1 MEDSSVSTSAWGAN
15 IGVEHLK
22 KHGHG
27 WKESTSLGIAEQGI
41 LMPIDTQVKH
51 NKLGLRAE
59 KLKIQWRKKILKS
72 QATIPQNS
80 EKVSNVMGESSGSS
94 SSLPAIN
101 SSNIGF
107 QLLKKHGWTE
117 GTGLGVAEQGILVPV
132 QAEPKN
138 NKRGLGAE
146 QPAKRKAAQPKATA
160 SEHEK
165 DEGDSKKSKKLSKKM
180 RKMMEHE
187 KHLQEKEFERAFF
200 REFWP
205 DNL

>member
-1 MEDSSVSTSAWGAN
+1 
-15 IGVEHLK
+15 
-22 KHGHG
+22 
-27 WKESTSLGIAEQGI
+27 
-41 LMPIDTQVKH
+41 MPIDTQVKH
-51 NKLGLRAE
+51 KKLGLRAE
-59 KLKIQWRKKILKS
+59 KLKIQWRNKIVKS

-117 GTGLGVAEQGILVPV
+117 GTGLGVAEQGRLVPI

-160 SEHEK
+160 SGDGEK

-205 DNL
+205 ENL